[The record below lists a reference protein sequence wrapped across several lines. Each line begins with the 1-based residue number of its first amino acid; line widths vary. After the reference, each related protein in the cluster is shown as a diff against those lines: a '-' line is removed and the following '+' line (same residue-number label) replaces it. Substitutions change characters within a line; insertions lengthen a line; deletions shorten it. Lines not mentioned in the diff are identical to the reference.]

1 MEFSQLES
9 FIFEKIGESKLPGVA
24 GALVQDDQV
33 IWTKGFGFRDIERG
47 LSATPHS
54 LYGIGSIT
62 KSFTALAIMQLVERS
77 LLSLEDPVEKYIPFP
92 VKPRGELVRIWHLLT
107 HTSGIPALAY
117 AEAVIRGATGAGQT
131 WLPIS
136 GYSDMLTFLRDAN
149 EWVIDKPGARWFYL
163 NEGYILLGMIIEVC
177 SGVKYAEYISK
188 SIFEPLGMMRSFF
201 EKQDVESDPD
211 NATPYVV
218 TDDGQRRPSTYA
230 YGSILSDG
238 GIISNVLDL
247 ARYTRMYLNQ
257 GELDGTRVVSRESVA
272 TMFTPRI
279 TTPHTGRPIGD
290 YEYALGLAVYNSFF
304 GHKLISHGG
313 SVGTATAYV
322 GFVPDSNVGIAL
334 LANGSGYALSQMGMY
349 GLALAL
355 GHEPD
360 RLYFVAREKAL
371 RELEGTYEAYKGT
384 LNWTVKRS
392 GEFLTIEEKTRFNT
406 TTTILVPDNI
416 GDTIRT
422 FYTLEPGNKLA
433 AEFHIQGDKVSLIH
447 ERYHLRRTGNLS

>member
-24 GALVQDDQV
+24 VALVKDDQV

-92 VKPRGELVRIWHLLT
+92 VKPHGELVRIWHLLT

-117 AEAVIRGATGAGQT
+117 AEAVIRGATRAGQT
-131 WLPIS
+131 CLPIS
-136 GYSDMLTFLRDAN
+136 GYSDMLTFLREAN
-149 EWVIDKPGARWFYL
+149 EWVLDKPGARWFYL

-177 SGVKYAEYISK
+177 SGIKYAEYISK
-188 SIFEPLGMMRSFF
+188 SIFEPLGMKRSFF

-247 ARYTRMYLNQ
+247 ARKLLEHGADVNLDLGDGKSALYDFTDNQWHNQLRFRRIVVRAQAEAFDELLRTILIKRSDLSVDLGYLRRQ
-257 GELDGTRVVSRESVA
+257 
-272 TMFTPRI
+272 
-279 TTPHTGRPIGD
+279 
-290 YEYALGLAVYNSFF
+290 LGLAS
-304 GHKLISHGG
+304 SD
-313 SVGTATAYV
+313 TPATVEGELFAVDKTLYDRMIAALAPSP
-322 GFVPDSNVGIAL
+322 GAADQKSAGALRRILAFELDAFEDLAQIAL
-334 LANGSGYALSQMGMY
+334 QQIDIGRFQDVRQK
-349 GLALAL
+349 
-355 GHEPD
+355 H
-360 RLYFVAREKAL
+360 
-371 RELEGTYEAYKGT
+371 
-384 LNWTVKRS
+384 VK
-392 GEFLTIEEKTRFNT
+392 E
-406 TTTILVPDNI
+406 
-416 GDTIRT
+416 
-422 FYTLEPGNKLA
+422 
-433 AEFHIQGDKVSLIH
+433 
-447 ERYHLRRTGNLS
+447 